1 MFASASL
8 HAQQV
13 EDTLK
18 FVYAISDDGF
28 VNVRTEP
35 NGKAPIIGQIHM
47 FNSVLS
53 NGILLK
59 EKNGT
64 WVKIATFEGKTGWAN
79 SKFLETFVC
88 SFEES
93 DRMLVATA
101 NNTVIF
107 NNKGGV
113 YAKVKA
119 GTFLA
124 DAWFHDDGEFYIIE
138 DHSTL
143 YIPKSQAKVVKKKRK
158 P

>member
-59 EKNGT
+59 ERIRGKNRM
-64 WVKIATFEGKTGWAN
+64 GK
-79 SKFLETFVC
+79 L
-88 SFEES
+88 
-93 DRMLVATA
+93 
-101 NNTVIF
+101 
-107 NNKGGV
+107 
-113 YAKVKA
+113 
-119 GTFLA
+119 
-124 DAWFHDDGEFYIIE
+124 
-138 DHSTL
+138 
-143 YIPKSQAKVVKKKRK
+143 
-158 P
+158 